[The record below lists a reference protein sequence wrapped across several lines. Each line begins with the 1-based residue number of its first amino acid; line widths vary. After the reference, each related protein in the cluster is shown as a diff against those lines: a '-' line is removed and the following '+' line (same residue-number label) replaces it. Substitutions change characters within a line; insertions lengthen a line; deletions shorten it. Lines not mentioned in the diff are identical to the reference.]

1 MDTLEIHVFKNS
13 YGPILDLLNEHEI
26 KYKIREQ
33 PTGTIKASSSVIELM
48 QLATLWGAIASVMI
62 AFIKARNG
70 RQVIIKTKDN
80 KVIQAKGI
88 NPKELENIL
97 KQAKQITAIDPNP
110 PSRSEGLRKT

>member
-1 MDTLEIHVFKNS
+1 MDTLPIHVFKNS
-13 YGPILDLLNEHEI
+13 YGPILDLLNENEI

-33 PTGTIKASSSVIELM
+33 REGTIKASSSIIEIM
-48 QLATLWGAIASVMI
+48 QLATILGAIASVMI

-70 RQVIIKTKDN
+70 RQVIIKTKNN

-110 PSRSEGLRKT
+110 PSRSGA

>member
-13 YGPILDLLNEHEI
+13 YGPMVDLLNDHEI

-33 PTGTIKASSSVIELM
+33 PIHLKASSSVIELM

-70 RQVIIKTKDN
+70 RQVIIRTKKY

-97 KQAKQITAIDPNP
+97 KQAKQITVIDPNP
-110 PSRSEGLRKT
+110 PSRSEGVT